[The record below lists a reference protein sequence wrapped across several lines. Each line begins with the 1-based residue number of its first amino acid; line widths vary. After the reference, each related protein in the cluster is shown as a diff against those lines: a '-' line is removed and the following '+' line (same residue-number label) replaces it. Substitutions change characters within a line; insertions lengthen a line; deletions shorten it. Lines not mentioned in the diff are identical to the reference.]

1 MGQYFVIAN
10 LEKREY
16 LNPWD
21 MHSGAKAW
29 EQAMNLPSK
38 ALLVLLGTGMGR
50 GGGDFRVST
59 LPDGSLVNGRWSGD
73 SIVMVGDYAEDG
85 DNPDILAYGSLYAS
99 IFDEEGNWTNLSPL
113 FPKNVLDDFGEVS

>member
-16 LNPWD
+16 LDPWK
-21 MHSGAKAW
+21 MESGAKAW

-50 GGGDFRVST
+50 GGGDFRIGSM
-59 LPDGSLVNGRWSGD
+59 PDGSPVNGRWSGD
-73 SIVMVGDYAEDG
+73 SIVMVGDYAEDS
-85 DNPDILAYGSLYAS
+85 DNPEILCYGGLYS
-99 IFDEEGNWTNLSPL
+99 QIFSEETSWTDLSED
-113 FPKNVLDDFGEVS
+113 FPKNVLEDF

>member
-16 LNPWD
+16 LDPWK
-21 MHSGAKAW
+21 MYSGAKAW
-29 EQAMNLPSK
+29 EQAMNMPSK

-50 GGGDFRVST
+50 GGGDFREGEM
-59 LPDGSLVNGRWSGD
+59 PDGSTVNGRWAGD

-85 DNPDILAYGSLYAS
+85 DLPDILAYGSLYS
-99 IFDEEGNWTNLSPL
+99 QIFAEEGNWVDLSVG
-113 FPKNVLDDFGEVS
+113 FPKNVLEDFGELT

>member
-16 LNPWD
+16 LDPWK
-21 MHSGAKAW
+21 MESGAKAW

-50 GGGDFRVST
+50 GGGDFRIGSM
-59 LPDGSLVNGRWSGD
+59 PDGSPVNGRWSGD
-73 SIVMVGDYAEDG
+73 SIVMVGDYAADS
-85 DNPDILAYGSLYAS
+85 DNPEILGYGGLYS
-99 IFDEEGNWTNLSPL
+99 QIFSEETSWTDLSED
-113 FPKNVLDDFGEVS
+113 FPKNVLEDF